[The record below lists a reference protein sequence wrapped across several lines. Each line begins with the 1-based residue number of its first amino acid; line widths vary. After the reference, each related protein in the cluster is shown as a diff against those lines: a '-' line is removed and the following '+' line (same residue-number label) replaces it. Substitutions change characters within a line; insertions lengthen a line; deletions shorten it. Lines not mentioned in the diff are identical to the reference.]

1 MHRRKTENRKMDEN
15 QDRLVQKTEE
25 YIRQHQMIEAG
36 THLIAGVSGGA
47 DSMCLLLVL
56 LQLREVFGH
65 EVSVVH
71 INHGI
76 RGEAAERDARF
87 VRSFCEKRGIECHI
101 CSCQVPAYARAHGMS
116 EEEAGRAVR
125 YQAFRKLREKKE
137 KCTGRKVRIAVAH
150 NLEDHAETMLFHLA
164 RGTGIRGLAAMA
176 PVCGDIIRPLLQIS
190 RKEIEAY
197 LSQMGQDYCM
207 DATNEMDIYS
217 RNQIRHQILPVLQGI
232 NSRAAEHMYQTA
244 QQLREAGE
252 YLRQQAA
259 DAQNICCRMTGQQ
272 AEILKDP
279 FLKMDPVIQNELLHQ
294 TLGTLAGSRKDLTRE
309 HIRQVRGLFERQNGR
324 QVQLP
329 HGLKAVR
336 VYSGVEIRL
345 EKNVENAEKKEQEG
359 KEELEKQFS
368 FRIIEDISE
377 HMSQISKNKYTKW
390 FDYDKI
396 KHGFCIRYR
405 QPGDYLVIDASGS
418 RQKLK
423 KYLVNEKIPVKE
435 REHLLLVAD
444 GTHIMWVVGYRIS
457 SYYKVNAHTRRILE
471 VTFCG
476 GKEDGR
482 TQDSGNDFRGRS
494 KETNRRDCC
503 AD

>member
-1 MHRRKTENRKMDEN
+1 MDGN
-15 QDRLVQKTEE
+15 QDQLVQKTEA
-25 YIRQHQMIEAG
+25 YIRQHQMIGAG

-76 RGEAAERDARF
+76 RGEAAERDAGF
-87 VRSFCEKRGIECHI
+87 VRSFCEKRSIECHI
-101 CSCQVPAYARAHGMS
+101 CRCQVQTYARAHGMS
-116 EEEAGRAVR
+116 EEEAGRTIR
-125 YQAFRKLREKKE
+125 YQVFRKEKE
-137 KCTGRKVRIAVAH
+137 KYAGQKALIAVAH

-190 RKEIEAY
+190 RREIEAY
-197 LSQMGQDYCM
+197 LSRVGQDYCT

-217 RNQIRHQILPVLQGI
+217 RNQIRHQVLPVLQGI
-232 NSRAAEHMYQTA
+232 NSRAVQHMYQTA
-244 QQLREAGE
+244 QQLREAGA
-252 YLRQQAA
+252 YLQQQAA
-259 DAQNICCRMTGQQ
+259 DAQKICCRIKQQ
-272 AEILKDP
+272 QVEILKEP
-279 FLKMDPVIQNELLHQ
+279 FLQLAPVIQNELLHQ
-294 TLGTLAGSRKDLTRE
+294 TLGMLAGSRKDLARE
-309 HIRQVRGLFERQNGR
+309 HIRQVRSLFDRQSGR

-329 HGLKAVR
+329 YGLRAVR
-336 VYSGVEIRL
+336 VYSGVEICL

-396 KHGFCIRYR
+396 KHGLCIRYR
-405 QPGDYLVIDASGS
+405 QPGDYLAIDASGS

-423 KYLVNEKIPVKE
+423 KYLVNEKIPAKE

-444 GTHIMWVVGYRIS
+444 GAHIMWVVGYRIS
-457 SYYKVNAHTRRILE
+457 SYYKVSAHTRRILE